1 MTNLKKSAS
10 VNVGID
16 VGKSQ
21 LDIFIFERDRHF
33 TVENNTSG
41 IREAIRTLQRFNV
54 ARIVLEATGRYEL
67 DFATTACDKGLP
79 VCIVNPVRVRKFA
92 QSDNQ
97 IAKTDKLDA
106 WVIAKFAATM
116 QPDTSEFKGKNLRLI
131 KDLICRRR
139 QLIEMRTQELNRIKI
154 MGSKIERSCARIIK
168 TFNKEIEWTE
178 KHLAEVIELQ
188 EEWAHRKS
196 ILSSVPGVG
205 DTLVYTLLAD
215 LPELGTLSNKQVAA
229 LAGLAPMNRDSGK
242 LRGKRR
248 IKGGRP
254 SVRTTLFMAALSAI
268 QCNPVLRG
276 FYQHL
281 VKQGK
286 HKKVAITAVMRKF
299 LIILNTMVK
308 RDELWAH

>member
-1 MTNLKKSAS
+1 
-10 VNVGID
+10 
-16 VGKSQ
+16 
-21 LDIFIFERDRHF
+21 
-33 TVENNTSG
+33 
-41 IREAIRTLQRFNV
+41 
-54 ARIVLEATGRYEL
+54 
-67 DFATTACDKGLP
+67 
-79 VCIVNPVRVRKFA
+79 
-92 QSDNQ
+92 
-97 IAKTDKLDA
+97 
-106 WVIAKFAATM
+106 
-116 QPDTSEFKGKNLRLI
+116 
-131 KDLICRRR
+131 
-139 QLIEMRTQELNRIKI
+139 

-268 QCNPVLRG
+268 QCNPVLC
-276 FYQHL
+276 FAWNAQISKL
-281 VKQGK
+281 S
-286 HKKVAITAVMRKF
+286 I
-299 LIILNTMVK
+299 
-308 RDELWAH
+308 